1 MGLTAIVVSQAIT
14 PSEAL
19 EGFAST
25 GVTTFTV
32 LSIDAGGIQQVSVVL
47 PIFCRM
53 LGKPNT
59 LWVAQVYLMDPIAR
73 SSAFLNN
80 TLVVALNIFAVE
92 AWSGRWFPLSELLIR
107 SAAIRRGT
115 MTLLGSSTNLVVDG
129 LAKKSHTIGLDGRE
143 LHPSVPPW
151 VMWLTCCQAVLST
164 SNTIASL
171 MPLEDIQDSSHW
183 RVEVRPFA
191 RCHLPTLVLC
201 IRNWLDY
208 IKLRHGERQVAQG

>member
-1 MGLTAIVVSQAIT
+1 VELVAFDALPWKAWPAIVLAIALLTMMIANLLLPEVALCMGLTAMVVSQAIT

-53 LGKPNT
+53 FGNPNT

-80 TLVVALNIFAVE
+80 TLVVALYIFAVQ

-129 LAKKSHTIGLDGRE
+129 LAK
-143 LHPSVPPW
+143 
-151 VMWLTCCQAVLST
+151 
-164 SNTIASL
+164 
-171 MPLEDIQDSSHW
+171 
-183 RVEVRPFA
+183 
-191 RCHLPTLVLC
+191 
-201 IRNWLDY
+201 
-208 IKLRHGERQVAQG
+208 